1 MVTPLET
8 TKSFAKDNRR
18 LISVFLIFWTF
29 SFLIE
34 DFVLLIKDA
43 KKFRF
48 FLFGL
53 ISGRECR
60 IFESKK
66 HFYCFKVCTE
76 LICHIISDT
85 RSIASLMYL
94 GKVPIYLDHY
104 RLVA

>member
-1 MVTPLET
+1 MELPW
-8 TKSFAKDNRR
+8 SRR
-18 LISVFLIFWTF
+18 WKLPK
-29 SFLIE
+29 
-34 DFVLLIKDA
+34 VLPKTIGVL
-43 KKFRF
+43 FQF

-85 RSIASLMYL
+85 RSIASL
-94 GKVPIYLDHY
+94 I
-104 RLVA
+104 LVKFQFIWITAV